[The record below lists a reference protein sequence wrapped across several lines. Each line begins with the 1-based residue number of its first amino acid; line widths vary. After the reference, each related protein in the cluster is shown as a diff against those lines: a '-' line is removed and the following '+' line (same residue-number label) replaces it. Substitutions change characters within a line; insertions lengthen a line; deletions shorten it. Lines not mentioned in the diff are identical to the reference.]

1 MMRKRTTVR
10 WCRVKPGASWF
21 LLLASCLLLFVS
33 CAPTSPPAAVP
44 ASTHTPALLPTR
56 ASGSAPESTAVPTWT
71 PTPTVVPTPAPTV
84 DPAAVSAIAAHGL
97 ARMEARGV
105 EPLCLRWED
114 VDADGGAEWVGLYF
128 RDGLQAFVLDGDV
141 WHDLLPLAGSTYG
154 LGEYATC
161 ELEVRD
167 VNADGRIEILVWGHA
182 GTSTDVL
189 HVFVW
194 DGATYALVAPFEG
207 EAGVRL
213 ANTDGDLLEEVSVR
227 YDAARDLV
235 WEAVYTWDGKQY
247 GWTWE
252 RYVWRYL
259 DRPHTYL
266 DDTPEHVVISFYLAI
281 DDRDVPAAYALTS
294 PEAQEAQPYDGW
306 AAGYA
311 TTVAAEVGSVHEQ
324 GERNGGIATVA
335 AQVRAYD
342 NVDGRVVVS
351 LWDVTWK
358 AAQTGGGWRLASAS
372 ATRLD
377 QWEASYYP

>member
-1 MMRKRTTVR
+1 MRSRTAAH
-10 WCRVKPGASWF
+10 WCRVQLGAFPRFLLLVSCI
-21 LLLASCLLLFVS
+21 LLLASC
-33 CAPTSPPAAVP
+33 APASPSAP

-56 ASGSAPESTAVPTWT
+56 APDSAPGLTAVPTWT
-71 PTPTVVPTPAPTV
+71 PTPTFVPTTAPTI
-84 DPAAVSAIAAHGL
+84 DPAAVSAIAARGL
-97 ARMEARGV
+97 ARMQDRGV

-114 VDADGGAEWVGLYF
+114 VDADGGPEWVGLYS
-128 RDGLQAFVLDGDV
+128 REGLQAFVLDGDV
-141 WHDLLPLAGSTYG
+141 WHDLLPLEGSRYG

-161 ELEVRD
+161 ELAVRD

-182 GTSTDVL
+182 GASTDVL

-194 DGATYALVAPFEG
+194 DGAAYALVAPFEG
-207 EAGVRL
+207 EAGVRMEN
-213 ANTDGDLLEEVSVR
+213 ADGDLLDEVSVR

-252 RYVWRYL
+252 RYAWRYL

-266 DDTPEHVVISFYLAI
+266 TDTPEHVVISFYLAL
-281 DDRDVPAAYALTS
+281 DDRDVPAAYGLLS
-294 PEAQEAQPYDGW
+294 PEAQAAQPYDGW

-311 TTVAAEVGSVHEQ
+311 TTIAAEVGSVHEQ
-324 GERNGGIATVA
+324 GERSEGGAVVT
-335 AQVRAYD
+335 AQVHAYD

-351 LWDVTWK
+351 LWDVTWT
-358 AAQTGGGWRLASAS
+358 AVQTSGGWRLASATS
-372 ATRLD
+372 TQLD

>member
-1 MMRKRTTVR
+1 MERRSICCVGFVSL
-10 WCRVKPGASWF
+10 CCVLA
-21 LLLASCLLLFVS
+21 LASCAP
-33 CAPTSPPAAVP
+33 APTSILD
-44 ASTHTPALLPTR
+44 STHTPALLPTR
-56 ASGSAPESTAVPTWT
+56 ASVSAPGSTVVPTWT
-71 PTPTVVPTPAPTV
+71 PTPTAVPTFAPTI
-84 DPAAVSAIAAHGL
+84 DPAAVSAIAARGL
-97 ARMEARGV
+97 ARMQARGV

-128 RDGLQAFVLDGDV
+128 REGLQAFILDGGV
-141 WHDLLPLAGSTYG
+141 WHDLLPQAGSKYG

-161 ELEVRD
+161 ELDVRD

-189 HVFVW
+189 HIFVW
-194 DGATYALVAPFEG
+194 DGAAYTLVAPFEG
-207 EAGVRL
+207 EAGVRMEN
-213 ANTDGDLLEEVSVR
+213 ADGDLLEEVSVR
-227 YDAARDLV
+227 YDSARDLV
-235 WEAVYTWDGKQY
+235 WEAVYTWDGKHY

-266 DDTPEHVVISFYLAI
+266 ADTPEHVVISFYLAI
-281 DDRDVPAAYALTS
+281 DDRDVPAAYGLLSAD
-294 PEAQEAQPYDGW
+294 AQAAQPYDGW

-311 TTVAAEVGSVHEQ
+311 STIAAEVGSVHEQ
-324 GERNGGIATVA
+324 GERSEGAATVV

-351 LWDVTWK
+351 LWDLTWTTV
-358 AAQTGGGWRLASAS
+358 QTSGGWRLSSA
-372 ATRLD
+372 AGTQLD